1 MNIEKEVAE
10 FVATIKKGPFK
21 KYVQN
26 RENINWEED
35 QMYTDALYQGYLD
48 ACRTFKWKKDG
59 KDNKKDIR
67 RILEEKEIVGDMKG
81 CLSGEKKENFDEIHK
96 KLCDNFIQKCQQRT
110 NMTYGQA
117 QKIINMAFKYLY
129 CCEHD
134 SEMEERF
141 KACHMPLDSFSLEW
155 FKRCVKSEDFLEI
168 KKRMQLSE
176 KLFTKGENLKS
187 DSIGSWSSMKSWE
200 EDKRGGKFPYE
211 FYRDVIKEYCRKKEE
226 ESIFPLQLDFIVW
239 SRMQKIMAAE
249 DFIKAFKDEDRKITK
264 KSEEY
269 DIDNLETTLENRLKE
284 IRAIICN

>member
-10 FVATIKKGPFK
+10 FAATIKKDPFK
-21 KYVQN
+21 RYVQD
-26 RENINWEED
+26 RENVNWEED
-35 QMYTDALYQGYLD
+35 QMYADALYQGYLD

-59 KDNKKDIR
+59 EDNKKYIQG
-67 RILEEKEIVGDMKG
+67 IFEEKEIVEDMKEYLG
-81 CLSGEKKENFDEIHK
+81 GEKKENFDEIHK
-96 KLCDNFIQKCQQRT
+96 KLCNNFIQKCEQRT

-141 KACHMPLDSFSLEW
+141 KVCHMPLDSFSLEW
-155 FKRCVKSEDFLEI
+155 IKRCVKSEDFLEI
-168 KKRMQLSE
+168 KKKMQLPE

-226 ESIFPLQLDFIVW
+226 SIFPLQLDFIVW
-239 SRMQKIMAAE
+239 SKMQKIMAAE
-249 DFIKAFKDEDRKITK
+249 DFIKAFKVDDEKVTG

-269 DIDNLETTLENRLKE
+269 DIDNLETTLKNRLEE
-284 IRAIICN
+284 IRSYLNN